1 MFRFRP
7 PAEKTKLELL
17 IDELLDNM
25 ATIEPDSD
33 EYAKMVK
40 QLKKLYAL
48 KDTDRPKGPSAD
60 TMLIVGG
67 NLAVTL
73 LVVGHERANIITSK
87 ALNFLH
93 KAR

>member
-1 MFRFRP
+1 MFWNKP
-7 PAEKTKLELL
+7 PAEKTKLEEL
-17 IDELLDNM
+17 IDELLNDM
-25 ATIEPDSD
+25 ANTDSTTD

-48 KDTDRPKGPSAD
+48 KDLDRPKGPSAD
-60 TMLIVGG
+60 TLLIVAG
-67 NLAVTL
+67 NLAVTV